1 MKRALAERAKQSET
15 AAPHNGLP
23 PVQVPSEQP
32 SRKLARID
40 EEQSP
45 PSEQQQQVKVKVEP
59 ITVPSQVTSTTP
71 RPSPHGTPR
80 EAERRSSLKRQR
92 PAEEEEGD
100 GESSAFYLKHQNSAL
115 ASELKGLHY
124 QLRLLEEERNIRRQQ
139 CHEAGQALQAL
150 ESTWTQMEVALQL
163 SMPTEAGELVRT
175 LQQTLE
181 RGFCLLPEL
190 IFLVSLLF

>member
-32 SRKLARID
+32 PRKLARID
-40 EEQSP
+40 EEQIPS
-45 PSEQQQQVKVKVEP
+45 SEQQQVKVEP

-92 PAEEEEGD
+92 PAEDEEGD

-124 QLRLLEEERNIRRQQ
+124 QLRLLEEERNVRRQQ

-163 SMPTEAGELVRT
+163 SMPTEEGELVRT
-175 LQQTLE
+175 LQQTYG

-190 IFLVSLLF
+190 IFPVSLLL

>member
-15 AAPHNGLP
+15 ATPPNGLP
-23 PVQVPSEQP
+23 PVQVPSGQP
-32 SRKLARID
+32 PRKLARID

-45 PSEQQQQVKVKVEP
+45 PSEQQQVKVEP

-71 RPSPHGTPR
+71 RPSPQGTPR

-100 GESSAFYLKHQNSAL
+100 GELSGFFLKHQNSAL
-115 ASELKGLHY
+115 ASELKGLQY
-124 QLRLLEEERNIRRQQ
+124 QLRLLEEERNVRRQQ

-163 SMPTEAGELVRT
+163 GMRAEDGELVRT
-175 LQQTLE
+175 LQQT
-181 RGFCLLPEL
+181 
-190 IFLVSLLF
+190 